1 MFLHECFFILYL
13 IFSVTDGKTERR
25 FCIKFC
31 VKLGK
36 SPIKA
41 LEMLCEAFGE
51 HSLSQTAGL
60 NDVHVSKQVECKMK
74 MTNVQG
80 N

>member
-1 MFLHECFFILYL
+1 MGIALLFF
-13 IFSVTDGKTERR
+13 FTVMDGKIERH

-36 SPIKA
+36 SPIEA
-41 LEMLCEAFGE
+41 LEMLSEAFGV
-51 HSLSQTAGL
+51 HSLSPTAGL
-60 NDVHVSKQVECKMK
+60 NDVHVSKMVECQLK